1 MLNKEKNAWYE
12 PKNPQNIFSPA
23 LLIYPHRIEA
33 NIQHLIEIAGD
44 VGRLRPHVKTH
55 KMAEVVTMH
64 QKYGIDKL
72 KCATI
77 AEAEMVASC
86 GVRDVLLAYQAVGPT
101 QQRLVA
107 LARRFPD
114 TQFGCLV
121 DNEQVLRQLTA
132 VLSPTEVQLNV
143 WIDVDN
149 GNGRTGISPGSAAEN
164 LAKLISD
171 APQLT
176 FAGFHVYDGQ
186 FAGYAI
192 DTRIEKVN
200 EAFLPVYEM
209 VKRLEAEGV
218 EVNNIVAGGSPTFPV
233 HALHADIDLSPGT
246 YVLWDAG
253 YSTICPELP
262 FVPAAVLLTRV
273 VSKPTVNR
281 LCLDLGHK
289 AVAAENPLDKR
300 VRFLNAPE
308 AKYIDQ
314 KEEHLVIEVANGE
327 DFNLGDI
334 LYGVPWHI
342 CPTVALHQEAT
353 VIDENGAVTAQWPI
367 VARNRQLEI

>member
-1 MLNKEKNAWYE
+1 MSEKKNAWYE

-33 NIQHLIEIAGD
+33 NIKHLIEIAGT
-44 VGRLRPHVKTH
+44 VTRLRPHVKTH
-55 KMAEVVTMH
+55 KMPQIVAMH
-64 QKYGIDKL
+64 QKYGINKL

-77 AEAEMVASC
+77 AEAEMVANC
-86 GVRDVLLAYQAVGPT
+86 GIPDVLLAYQPVGPT

-107 LARRFPD
+107 LAHRFPE

-121 DNEQVLRQLTA
+121 DNERVLRELAA
-132 VLSPTEVQLNV
+132 VIAQSDVQLNV

-149 GNGRTGISPGSAAEN
+149 GNGRTGIQPGLAAEN
-164 LAKLISD
+164 LAKLIHD
-171 APQLT
+171 TPQLT

-186 FAGYAI
+186 FTGYAI
-192 DTRIEKVN
+192 EARTVKAT
-200 EAFLPVYEM
+200 EAFTPVQEM
-209 VKRLEAEGV
+209 VKHLAAEGI
-218 EVNNIVAGGSPTFPV
+218 EVGNIVAGGSPTFSI
-233 HALHADIDLSPGT
+233 HALKAEIDLSPGT
-246 YVLWDAG
+246 YVLWDMG
-253 YSTICPELP
+253 YSTLCPELP

-273 VSKPTVNR
+273 VSKPTANR

-300 VRFLNAPE
+300 VRFFNAP
-308 AKYIDQ
+308 AAQYIDQ

-327 DFNLGDI
+327 DFNIGDT

-353 VIDENGAVTAQWPI
+353 VINEEGIVVAQWPI
-367 VARNRQLEI
+367 VARNRKLEI

>member
-1 MLNKEKNAWYE
+1 MSEKKNAWYE

-33 NIQHLIEIAGD
+33 NIQHLIEIAGT
-44 VGRLRPHVKTH
+44 VTRLRPHVKTH
-55 KMAEVVTMH
+55 KMPQIVAMH
-64 QKYGIDKL
+64 QKYGITKL

-77 AEAEMVASC
+77 AEAEMVAGC
-86 GVRDVLLAYQAVGPT
+86 GIPDVLLAYQPVGPT

-107 LARRFPD
+107 LARRFPE

-121 DNEQVLRQLTA
+121 DNERVLRELAA
-132 VLSPTEVQLNV
+132 VIAQSDVQLNV

-149 GNGRTGISPGSAAEN
+149 GNGRTGIQPGLAAEN
-164 LAKLISD
+164 LAKLIYD
-171 APQLT
+171 TPQLT

-186 FAGYAI
+186 FTGYAI
-192 DTRIEKVN
+192 EARTVKAT
-200 EAFLPVYEM
+200 EAFTPVQEM
-209 VKRLEAEGV
+209 VKHLAAEGI
-218 EVNNIVAGGSPTFPV
+218 EVGNIVAGGSPTFSI
-233 HALHADIDLSPGT
+233 HALKAEIDLSPGT
-246 YVLWDAG
+246 YVLWDMG
-253 YSTICPELP
+253 YSTLCPELP

-273 VSKPTVNR
+273 VSKPAANR

-300 VRFLNAPE
+300 VRFFNAPD
-308 AKYIDQ
+308 AQYIDQ
-314 KEEHLVIEVANGE
+314 KEEHLVIEVPNGE

-353 VIDENGAVTAQWPI
+353 VIDEDGTVIAQWPI
-367 VARNRQLEI
+367 VARNRKLEI

>member
-1 MLNKEKNAWYE
+1 MSEKKNAWYE

-33 NIQHLIEIAGD
+33 NIQHLIEIAGS
-44 VGRLRPHVKTH
+44 VTRLRPHVKTH
-55 KMAEVVTMH
+55 KMPEIVAMH

-77 AEAEMVASC
+77 AEAEMVAGC
-86 GVRDVLLAYQAVGPT
+86 GIPDVLLAYQPVGPN

-107 LARRFPD
+107 LARRFPE

-121 DNEQVLRQLTA
+121 DNERVLRELAA
-132 VLSPTEVQLNV
+132 VIAQTDVQLNV

-149 GNGRTGISPGSAAEN
+149 GNGRTGIQPGLAAEN
-164 LAKLISD
+164 LAKLIYD
-171 APQLT
+171 IPQLT

-186 FAGYAI
+186 FTGYP
-192 DTRIEKVN
+192 IEIRTAKAN
-200 EAFLPVYEM
+200 KAFTPVQEM
-209 VKRLEAEGV
+209 VKHLAAEGI
-218 EVNNIVAGGSPTFPV
+218 EVGNIVAGGSPTFPV
-233 HALHADIDLSPGT
+233 HALKAEIDLSPGT
-246 YVLWDAG
+246 YVLWDMG
-253 YSTICPELP
+253 YSTLCPELP

-273 VSKPTVNR
+273 VSKPAANR

-300 VRFLNAPE
+300 VRFFNAPD
-308 AKYIDQ
+308 AQYIDQ
-314 KEEHLVIEVANGE
+314 KEEHLVIEVPNGE

-353 VIDENGAVTAQWPI
+353 VINEEGVVVAQWPI
-367 VARNRQLEI
+367 VARNRKLEI

>member
-1 MLNKEKNAWYE
+1 MMNEEKNAWYE

-33 NIQHLIEIAGD
+33 NIQHLIEIAGS
-44 VGRLRPHVKTH
+44 VTRLRPHVKTH
-55 KMAEVVTMH
+55 KMPEIVAMH
-64 QKYGIDKL
+64 QKYGISKL

-86 GVRDVLLAYQAVGPT
+86 GVRDVLLAYQPVGPT
-101 QQRLVA
+101 QERLVA
-107 LARRFPD
+107 LGRRFPE

-121 DNEQVLRQLTA
+121 DNERVLGEMTA
-132 VLSPTEVQLNV
+132 VVAQSDVQLNV
-143 WIDVDN
+143 WIDIDN
-149 GNGRTGISPGSAAEN
+149 GNGRTGIQPGLAAEN

-171 APQLT
+171 TPQLT

-186 FAGYAI
+186 FTDYAI
-192 DTRIEKVN
+192 KVRTAKAN
-200 EAFLPVYEM
+200 EAFTPVHEM
-209 VKRLEAEGV
+209 AKHLAAEGV
-218 EVNNIVAGGSPTFPV
+218 EVGNIIAGGSPTFPV
-233 HALHADIDLSPGT
+233 HALNVGIDLSPGT
-246 YVLWDAG
+246 YVLWDMG
-253 YSTICPELP
+253 YSTLCPELP

-273 VSKPTVNR
+273 VSKPAANR

-300 VRFLNAPE
+300 VRFLNAPD

-314 KEEHLVIEVANGE
+314 KEEHLVIELPNGE
-327 DFNLGDI
+327 NFNVGDI

-353 VIDENGAVTAQWPI
+353 VINEEGVVVAQWPI
-367 VARNRQLEI
+367 VARNRKLEI

>member
-1 MLNKEKNAWYE
+1 MSEKKNAWYE

-33 NIQHLIEIAGD
+33 NIKHLIEIAGT
-44 VGRLRPHVKTH
+44 VTRLRPHVKTH
-55 KMAEVVTMH
+55 KMPQIVAMH
-64 QKYGIDKL
+64 QKYGINKL

-77 AEAEMVASC
+77 AEAEMVANC
-86 GVRDVLLAYQAVGPT
+86 GIPDVLLAYQPVGPT

-107 LARRFPD
+107 LAHRFPE

-121 DNEQVLRQLTA
+121 DNERVLRELAA
-132 VLSPTEVQLNV
+132 VIAQSDVQLNV

-149 GNGRTGISPGSAAEN
+149 GNGRTGIQPGLAAEN
-164 LAKLISD
+164 LAKLIHD
-171 APQLT
+171 TPQLT

-186 FAGYAI
+186 FTGYAI
-192 DTRIEKVN
+192 EARTVKAT
-200 EAFLPVYEM
+200 EAFTPVQEM
-209 VKRLEAEGV
+209 VKHLAAEGI
-218 EVNNIVAGGSPTFPV
+218 EVGNIVAGGSPTFPV
-233 HALHADIDLSPGT
+233 HALKAEIDLSPGT
-246 YVLWDAG
+246 YVLWDIG
-253 YSTICPELP
+253 YSTLCPELP

-273 VSKPTVNR
+273 VSKPAANR

-300 VRFLNAPE
+300 VRFFNAPD
-308 AKYIDQ
+308 AQYIDQ
-314 KEEHLVIEVANGE
+314 KEEHLVIEVPNGE

-342 CPTVALHQEAT
+342 CPTVAIHQEAT
-353 VIDENGAVTAQWPI
+353 VINEEGVVVAQWPI
-367 VARNRQLEI
+367 VARNRKLEI